1 MPLFVQLYK
10 LSTQDCFSFYLHSV
24 TYMNTHAISIFDS
37 LSQGLK
43 DKTENGKCSTS
54 LVANTTKQPNA
65 E

>member
-1 MPLFVQLYK
+1 
-10 LSTQDCFSFYLHSV
+10 
-24 TYMNTHAISIFDS
+24 MNTHAISIFDS

-43 DKTENGKCSTS
+43 DKTENEKCSTS